1 MDSAGCALLP
11 LAAGLHLRS
20 IEARWGAV
28 SYRGEMGEGTS
39 RRARVQSHSREE
51 KACLDCPLTKIP
63 AQRVCTEATRI
74 IHHLEWEHHS
84 ESSAILVCSL

>member
-11 LAAGLHLRS
+11 LAAGLRLRG

-39 RRARVQSHSREE
+39 RRARVESHSREE

-63 AQRVCTEATRI
+63 AQRGCTEATRI
-74 IHHLEWEHHS
+74 IHHLEWEHPFS
-84 ESSAILVCSL
+84 ISKGLFLNG